1 MTFPVTTFPWEIL
14 YNKDRRGFHPSV
26 PTDNMT
32 RRKCI
37 QKRNCIV
44 VENAPLGIR
53 AARMNIAK
61 ARNPAAIMS
70 LCCSRDNT
78 TDSP

>member
-32 RRKCI
+32 RRNAK
-37 QKRNCIV
+37 KRT
-44 VENAPLGIR
+44 APKKPNPID
-53 AARMNIAK
+53 
-61 ARNPAAIMS
+61 RNGPVKVPQDPTIS
-70 LCCSRDNT
+70 CS
-78 TDSP
+78 